1 MGTREVVIRN
11 FVQDVRYALKSFAKN
26 RAFTVVAV
34 ISLTW
39 GIGLNTAVFSIVEAF
54 FLAQPGRDPGRLV
67 SLVSTTPQG
76 QFGFSYPDYQ
86 DIREQSKTLSGI
98 LAYSRHGGFLK
109 VGFENEMITL
119 DIVSPNFF
127 SVLGLPM
134 AGGRSFVDQAGQ
146 KDQRVVVLSY
156 AAGKKTLLATVL

>member
-1 MGTREVVIRN
+1 MGS
-11 FVQDVRYALKSFAKN
+11 FVQDLRYALKTLAKN

-34 ISLTW
+34 LSLTL
-39 GIGLNTAVFSIVEAF
+39 GIGLNTAVFSLVEAF
-54 FLAQPGRDPGRLV
+54 FLRSLPGSNPNRLL
-67 SLVSTTPQG
+67 SLISTTPQG

-109 VGFENEMITL
+109 VGSENEMITL
-119 DIVSPNFF
+119 DVVSPNFF
-127 SVLGLPM
+127 SVLALPM

-146 KDQRVVVLSY
+146 KDERVVVLSY
-156 AAGKKTLLATVL
+156 ARWQKDFAGDRTLVGK